1 MTPQEYI
8 DLESEFGAHNYHPLP
23 VVLERGE
30 GVHVYD
36 VAGKKYLDFFIC
48 LQRSESR
55 ALPSPFSQSHFRTG
69 V

>member
-36 VAGKKYLDFFIC
+36 VTGKSTWIFYLPTA
-48 LQRSESR
+48 Q
-55 ALPSPFSQSHFRTG
+55 
-69 V
+69 